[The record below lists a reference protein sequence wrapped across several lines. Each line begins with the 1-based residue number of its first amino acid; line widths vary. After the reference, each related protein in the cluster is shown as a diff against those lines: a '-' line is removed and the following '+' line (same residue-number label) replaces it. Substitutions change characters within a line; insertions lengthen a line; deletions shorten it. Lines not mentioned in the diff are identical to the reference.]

1 MTVLQC
7 GNTKAR
13 LHAMD
18 ILTKI
23 SGAGDDWTTGVDVDD
38 VLKYLLK
45 LLSNKGPTRLSPRAH
60 DVLLDIVEQTTTKA
74 GDQAAGAASRRD
86 PPVTKQRRSGSTAGS
101 GGSTPASPPIS
112 EIT

>member
-23 SGAGDDWTTGVDVDD
+23 SGVDVDD

-45 LLSNKGPTRLSPRAH
+45 LLSNEGPTRLSLRAR

-101 GGSTPASPPIS
+101 GGSTPASPPIP